1 MFMLEQIVKVLIL
14 IMVAVVSLAGIV
26 LIPLIAGN
34 AVCEFI
40 TDKVWE
46 FRRRNRK

>member
-1 MFMLEQIVKVLIL
+1 MCMLEQIVKFLIL
-14 IMVAVVSLAGIV
+14 IVVAMAASAFIVAFTISVV
-26 LIPLIAGN
+26 N